1 MTGHISTPDV
11 VIVGGGI
18 VGASI
23 AYQLSRRGQRVLVLE
38 RDRLGAGSTGRA
50 AGLLGQLRSTE
61 AATRMMME
69 SLEIVSGI
77 EKRLGVKLFYKTGG
91 LRLAT
96 TEERAQETREHV
108 SFGKS
113 LGLDMDLVG
122 HDGLKELVPHMKLD
136 DVLEASYCPSD
147 GHLMPSELH
156 EAFVQLAREQGAEF
170 RVQSPVDE
178 IIVKGGRIRG
188 VRCQGK
194 VIECSV
200 AINAGGPWSYL
211 VADQVEATLPTC
223 AIGHYYITTAPDERF
238 PIDPMSPAVRD
249 YDNRI
254 YSRPEVG
261 GLLVGIYEAEPREYE
276 MKDLPPD
283 FDMSTMFAQ
292 RDNFTVATLM
302 EAAIHRYPFLENAQ
316 DFHVTHGIMTF
327 TPNGNPFCGEIPGAE
342 GFFHCA
348 GFCGH
353 GIVRSP
359 AMGAIMADL
368 ILDGKTRYD
377 MEQLRADRYYDLPD
391 YKTREEIKA
400 KGRRSYAG
408 HYGKKDPTIN

>member
-1 MTGHISTPDV
+1 MKGRISTADV
-11 VIVGGGI
+11 VIIGGGI
-18 VGASI
+18 AGASI

-38 RDRLGAGSTGRA
+38 RDRLGSGSTGRA

-69 SLEIVSGI
+69 SLQIVSEI
-77 EKRLGVKLFYKTGG
+77 EERLGVKIFYKTGG

-96 TEERAQETREHV
+96 TAERAQETRDHV
-108 SFGKS
+108 AFGRS
-113 LGLDMDLVG
+113 LGLDMRCVG
-122 HDGLKELVPHMKLD
+122 HDELRKLIPHMRLD

-156 EAFVQLAREQGAEF
+156 EAFVQLAREEGAEF
-170 RVQSPVDE
+170 RVHSPVE
-178 IIVKGGRIRG
+178 EMIVEGGRIAG
-188 VRCQGK
+188 VRCHGE
-194 VIECSV
+194 VIECPV
-200 AINAGGPWSYL
+200 AVNASGPWSYL
-211 VADQVEATLPTC
+211 VANQVEATLPTC
-223 AIGHYYITTAPDERF
+223 AIGHYYITTVPDERF

-276 MKDLPPD
+276 MEALPPD
-283 FDMSTMFAQ
+283 FDMSAMFVQ
-292 RDNFTVATLM
+292 RDNLTVATLM
-302 EAAIHRYPFLENAQ
+302 EAAIHRYPFLENEL

-342 GFFHCA
+342 GLFHCA

-359 AMGAIMADL
+359 AMGAIIADL
-368 ILDGKTRYD
+368 ILEGKARYD
-377 MEQLRADRYYDLPD
+377 MEQLRADRYYDLPE
-391 YKTREEIKA
+391 YKTRAEINA